1 MRDHHVD
8 RPEVEAGQPAQLT
21 GTNRSIGLSVRT
33 QRQRSSPAKRQLRR
47 RRQAQRQ
54 LRRKPEIGSQRSE
67 IRSHQGG
74 SPPPAEPVPP
84 RRHTHTTRFR
94 PVPRLTP
101 GDAAPLDGDPRV
113 FARGRRS
120 TRARRAQVSRRF
132 GRPGGHS
139 EGQNTRSHP
148 ELGRENPQRRWYCAS
163 RRGRVGRR
171 QTRQTAQTTHITNP
185 CRPDDF

>member
-1 MRDHHVD
+1 M
-8 RPEVEAGQPAQLT
+8 EAGQPAQLT

-33 QRQRSSPAKRQLRR
+33 QRQKSSPAKRQLRR

-84 RRHTHTTRFR
+84 RRHTHTTRFLR
-94 PVPRLTP
+94 PVPGLTP